1 MQFEP
6 VKKVVE
12 RGNNN
17 CVSLSKNQTKKRGD
31 KNQGRAQK
39 WWSVSVSVY
48 VSVYVCVYVLFDK
61 YTQRLAAW
69 KHGSL
74 V

>member
-31 KNQGRAQK
+31 KNQGRDQK
-39 WWSVSVSVY
+39 WWSVS

-61 YTQRLAAW
+61 YTQHLAAW